1 MKHLMELIEAST
13 DDLPDIYCDLDMVLV
28 NFMKDA
34 DAAVGGSFVATD
46 KDVRWKK
53 VNQTKGFWANLEW
66 MPGAK
71 RLYDFIVKYDP
82 HVLSAYAG
90 RDPTSRTGKLKW
102 LKKNTKWKS
111 SHINLVKRADKQK
124 FATTDGK
131 PNILIDD
138 YEKNTKEWI
147 SNGGIAIHHTNVG
160 KTIAELKSLGFK

>member
-1 MKHLMELIEAST
+1 MKHLMELIETST

-28 NFMKDA
+28 DFIKGA
-34 DAAVGGSFVATD
+34 DKAVGGSFVNTP
-46 KDVRWKK
+46 KDERWNKI
-53 VNQTKGFWANLEW
+53 NQTKGFWANLDW

-71 RLYDFIVKYDP
+71 RLYDFIMKYDP

-111 SHINLVKRADKQK
+111 SRINLVIRSHKQK

-131 PNILIDD
+131 PNVLIDD